1 MLRHRH
7 GMFTRTPLLTTGD
20 GRLLC
25 DSSPLGA
32 ARVRV
37 HSAISGPVHQGGSA
51 GRSSGDRPS
60 PQPCHSAGAHSQFSE
75 VRKPMSQESLLFL
88 SRPAVRA
95 CLDKLDPVE
104 VAADV
109 LRIQAAGRA
118 EIPAEGYLPWTN
130 GDGAYSRAI
139 AMLGALHRE
148 EGPVYGMKL
157 INAAVNNPSKG
168 IERAGGL
175 SFVFDPETARPK
187 LMAEAGYLS
196 AVRTAA
202 YTMVS
207 LRTVGPQTWDGIT
220 LIGTGALA
228 RAHLDLLV
236 GAFPEVRTVVV
247 FDLSAARAAELVAW
261 AREEHPQLEVTVA
274 ATAAEAIAATP
285 VTVTLTTS
293 SEPYLRAALFAPG
306 SFVAHVSLGD
316 LTEEVFLGAQA
327 VYGDDL
333 DLIEEN
339 PRRILGSL
347 LQEGKVTRP
356 GTEGAPGR
364 GAGRSVEGTLGQV
377 LLGQV
382 PAIRPTDGYV
392 VSNPFGMSILDVGL
406 IDAVHR
412 TALELGVGQR
422 LDLL

>member
-1 MLRHRH
+1 
-7 GMFTRTPLLTTGD
+7 
-20 GRLLC
+20 
-25 DSSPLGA
+25 
-32 ARVRV
+32 
-37 HSAISGPVHQGGSA
+37 
-51 GRSSGDRPS
+51 
-60 PQPCHSAGAHSQFSE
+60 
-75 VRKPMSQESLLFL
+75 MSQESLLFL

-175 SFVFDPETARPK
+175 SFVFDPETARPV

-207 LRTVGPQTWDGIT
+207 LRTVGPQDWDGIT

-236 GAFPEVRTVVV
+236 GAFPQVRRVVV
-247 FDLSAARAAELVAW
+247 FDLSAARAAELVTW
-261 AREEHPQLEVTVA
+261 AGEEHPQLTVTVA
-274 ATAAEAIAATP
+274 ATAAEAIGATP

-356 GTEGAPGR
+356 GTAGAPER

-377 LLGQV
+377 LLGQI
-382 PAIRPTDGYV
+382 PAIRPTEGYV